1 AIRSVRA
8 GRTAPSAAPTPAPTT
23 ASPEVAA
30 EEPEAETQAS
40 IPELESLKSISDTV
54 RVDIRKLDDLMNLVG
69 ELVIT
74 RGSIGDLI
82 ARLAAQGDGPRDSSR
97 IAGEFAKVHKAL
109 DRKLRELQS
118 AVLEV
123 RMVPL
128 RQVFEKVS
136 RVVRRLR
143 REL

>member
-1 AIRSVRA
+1 
-8 GRTAPSAAPTPAPTT
+8 
-23 ASPEVAA
+23 
-30 EEPEAETQAS
+30 
-40 IPELESLKSISDTV
+40 DTV

-69 ELVIT
+69 ELVIV
-74 RGSIGDLI
+74 RGSLGDLI
-82 ARLAAQGDGPRDSSR
+82 ARMNGETALQGGRQSRPTRSEPQASEGGPLHKLGS
-97 IAGEFAKVHKAL
+97 EFVKVHKVL

-136 RVVRRLR
+136 RVVR
-143 REL
+143 